1 MPYPFTNEDIT
12 FLKVALPLLAMG
24 VTGVYWGLGLRK
36 APLLRGLLGAVLAGL
51 AAFSLTVY
59 TAYQWRSGTY
69 LNGYEFYHYY
79 LGAKY
84 APELGYTEL
93 YNATILAESELKRPL
108 SGRTIRNLD
117 SGAIVRADTVLQRE
131 EEIKA
136 HFGPAR
142 WTEFVGDVG
151 FFRAQFTGSSLWN
164 RMLNDKGY
172 NATPVW
178 TMAGGLLSNAIPTS
192 NRTGMTFLASLD
204 VLFGLA
210 AFICLW
216 WAFGPSVALL
226 ALIFVTTHYVTSH
239 ATLKAAFLR
248 LDWVMCLTMAVAML
262 RKGKHGVA
270 GALTAYAACVRV
282 FPLFF
287 AVALGAKL
295 CVDTLRWLRDRSSP
309 FPRGIWMY
317 FVWMGVTA
325 AVLMLLSV
333 IYAGGLDSWREFF
346 DKVGQH
352 NKDISP
358 WRIGFKYVFLM
369 SYQQT
374 PFYGG
379 SYRAFFEDHQVLWWS
394 IVGAVFALSFF
405 LVRRLEDHET
415 LSYGYV
421 PVFFIVAPTY
431 YYHVML
437 VVPFLFFAHKI
448 DRPTRAIGLLI
459 MFATAIAGH
468 RLFLRWD
475 RTYPLFFTLSCLIFV
490 MVLYMMALAAYTA
503 LRKPPPAPEAEKA
516 QAV

>member
-12 FLKVALPLLAMG
+12 LLKVALPLLAM
-24 VTGVYWGLGLRK
+24 VVVAVYCAVGHRK
-36 APLLRGLLGAVLAGL
+36 APLVRGILGAVLVGI
-51 AAFSLTVY
+51 AALSVTVY

-69 LNGYEFYHYY
+69 LNAYEFYHYY

-84 APELGYTEL
+84 APELGYTTL
-93 YNATILAESELKRPL
+93 YDATILAESELKRPL
-108 SGRTIRNLD
+108 GNRTIRNLD
-117 SGAIVRADTVLQRE
+117 SGAIVRAETVLRRE
-131 EEIKA
+131 AEVKA
-136 HFGPAR
+136 HFSPVR

-178 TMAGGLLSNAIPTS
+178 TMVGGLLSNAISTS
-192 NRTGMTFLASLD
+192 NGTGMTFLASLD

-216 WAFGPSVALL
+216 WAFGPSVAFL

-287 AVALGAKL
+287 AFAIGAKL
-295 CVDTLRWLRDRSSP
+295 CVDLVRWLRDRSSP
-309 FPRGIWMY
+309 FPRGLLLY

-379 SYRAFFEDHQVLWWS
+379 TYRAFFENHQVLWWS
-394 IVGAVFALSFF
+394 VVVAVLLLTFW

-415 LSYGYV
+415 LSFGYV
-421 PVFFIVAPTY
+421 PVFFLVAPTY

-448 DRPTRAIGLLI
+448 DRPTRAAGLLM

-475 RTYPLFFTLSCLIFV
+475 RTYTLFFTLSCLIFV

-503 LRKPPPAPEAEKA
+503 LRKPPATETEKT
-516 QAV
+516 QAA

>member
-1 MPYPFTNEDIT
+1 MPYPFTNEDIKL
-12 FLKVALPLLAMG
+12 LKVVLPLLAM
-24 VTGVYWGLGLRK
+24 VVVVVYFAMGHRK
-36 APLLRGLLGAVLAGL
+36 APLARGMLGAVLVGL
-51 AAFSLTVY
+51 AALSLTVY

-84 APELGYTEL
+84 APVLGYTNL

-108 SGRTIRNLD
+108 GNRTIRNLD
-117 SGAIVRADTVLQRE
+117 TGAIIRAETVLRRE
-131 EEIKA
+131 AEVKA
-136 HFGPAR
+136 HFSPVR
-142 WTEFVGDVG
+142 WEEFVGDVG
-151 FFRAQFTGSSLWN
+151 FFRAKFTGSSLWN

-178 TMAGGLLSNAIPTS
+178 TMTGGLLSNAISTRNGP
-192 NRTGMTFLASLD
+192 GMTFLASLD

-216 WAFGPSVALL
+216 WAFGPRVALL

-287 AVALGAKL
+287 AVALGVKL

-309 FPRGIWMY
+309 FPRGLLLY

-325 AVLMLLSV
+325 VVLIALSV

-379 SYRAFFEDHQVLWWS
+379 TYRAFFENHQLLWWS
-394 IVGAVFALSFF
+394 IVCAVLALSFL

-415 LSYGYV
+415 LSFGYV
-421 PVFFIVAPTY
+421 PVFFLVAPTY

-437 VVPFLFFAHKI
+437 VLPFLFFAHKI
-448 DRPTRAIGLLI
+448 ERPTRAAGLLM

-475 RTYPLFFTLSCLIFV
+475 RTYTLFFTLSCLIFV
-490 MVLYMMALAAYTA
+490 MVLYMMVLAAYTA
-503 LRKPPPAPEAEKA
+503 FRKPSATETEKA
-516 QAV
+516 A